1 MEVYQAL
8 YVSCVP
14 YVVLALVFGVMAADS
29 TWEHKNKRI
38 TSALASIGIA
48 TFLFLAAT
56 WTGLG
61 S

>member
-14 YVVLALVFGVMAADS
+14 FVILAFVFGATAADS
-29 TWEHKNKRI
+29 WKRKNKWI
-38 TSALASIGIA
+38 DSALASIGIA